1 MARPVRSYQM
11 NLFEPK
17 LFTSVVQ
24 PKDICAA
31 SAGTPLNNDTN
42 QDTGDFMGKYTT
54 PAELKEVSL
63 ATKVIKNIVSG
74 Y

>member
-1 MARPVRSYQM
+1 M

-31 SAGTPLNNDTN
+31 SVGTPLNNGPLL
-42 QDTGDFMGKYTT
+42 DTGDFTGKYTT
-54 PAELKEVSL
+54 PAELKEVNL
-63 ATKVIKNIVSG
+63 ATKVIIDFSSP
-74 Y
+74 